1 MNNGK
6 FSYSFSVGYEK
17 KSIRSLYK
25 TKMFAISTSDYA
37 VACGDRPSSPVATDE
52 EREIFRKNEMT
63 IKKAIEDVLSSTL
76 SRTPCSIYIKTTPSS
91 YYHIQ
96 CVDTVRV
103 KVNKTPRK
111 SYEKFYH
118 DDHKHMCSV
127 KMIVYSLQALL
138 E

>member
-76 SRTPCSIYIKTTPSS
+76 SRTPCSIYIKRIPSS
-91 YYHIQ
+91 DSDIQ
-96 CVDTVRV
+96 CVDAVLA
-103 KVNKTPRK
+103 KVNKTPPK
-111 SYEKFYH
+111 GYEKFYLGN
-118 DDHKHMCSV
+118 HKH
-127 KMIVYSLQALL
+127 VYPEIWDGFSILSK
-138 E
+138 

>member
-17 KSIRSLYK
+17 KSISSLYK

-76 SRTPCSIYIKTTPSS
+76 SRTPCAIYIKRIPSS
-91 YYHIQ
+91 DSDIQ
-96 CVDTVRV
+96 CVDAVLA
-103 KVNKTPRK
+103 KVNKTPPK
-111 SYEKFYH
+111 GYEKFYLGN
-118 DDHKHMCSV
+118 HKH
-127 KMIVYSLQALL
+127 VYPEIWDGFSILSK
-138 E
+138 